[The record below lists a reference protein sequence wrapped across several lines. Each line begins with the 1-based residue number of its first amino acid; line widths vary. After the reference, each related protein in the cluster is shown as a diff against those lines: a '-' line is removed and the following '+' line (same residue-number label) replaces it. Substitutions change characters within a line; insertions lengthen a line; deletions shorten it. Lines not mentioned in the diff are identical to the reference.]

1 MELSSGAAGT
11 VKLPRER
18 KPVVQS
24 SQKCAHCGALMNR
37 PQYPS
42 YAKDGRTKK
51 WRRFC
56 SRQCSAAFRLAGT
69 APASRPDMKEV
80 WAKRTPEERSAIAK
94 KGAAQRTHESFVAA
108 GRASIGKTPPLS
120 PEARAALGERMKKQQ
135 AALTPEQRAA
145 NGALGGK
152 RKAARRLVRQIRRGL
167 ELPTSG

>member
-1 MELSSGAAGT
+1 MTSLPSGASGT
-11 VKLPRER
+11 VKLPRKR
-18 KPVVQS
+18 KPVVES
-24 SQKCAHCGALMNR
+24 GQKCAQCGALMNR

-42 YAKDGRTKK
+42 QAKDGRTQK

-56 SRQCSAAFRLAGT
+56 SRKCSAAFRLAGQ
-69 APASRPDMKEV
+69 APASRPDMTEV

-94 KGAAQRTHESFVAA
+94 RGAAQRTHESFVAA

-120 PEARAALGERMKKQQ
+120 PEQRAARSERMKKQQ

-152 RKAARRLVRQIRRGL
+152 RAASRRTLRQIRRAAKACD
-167 ELPTSG
+167 